1 MTERELIVAASREAA
16 NGTPDEASISLL
28 LEDYRRR
35 RDNLFADKDWLFLLQ
50 YYETSQ
56 LTKVTTDDR
65 NILMPYKYRF
75 PANASVQE
83 VVSVNINL
91 YTGIESLSVDDSLRI
106 GYSSFPENGF
116 PTDSQ
121 PNFTFID
128 GILYSDKEVENV
140 IVKNKVV
147 ERELDSETKHLL
159 VLEFAIFIASNIKQD
174 IEKARELKAE
184 KKQQYT
190 KAAYRNIENPRD
202 PYSNLLRSWYKKFF
216 RGLNY

>member
-91 YTGIESLSVDDSLRI
+91 YTGIESLSVDDSYWTTATASISMSMSGSTRRLI
-106 GYSSFPENGF
+106 S
-116 PTDSQ
+116 T
-121 PNFTFID
+121 
-128 GILYSDKEVENV
+128 
-140 IVKNKVV
+140 KV
-147 ERELDSETKHLL
+147 L
-159 VLEFAIFIASNIKQD
+159 A
-174 IEKARELKAE
+174 
-184 KKQQYT
+184 
-190 KAAYRNIENPRD
+190 
-202 PYSNLLRSWYKKFF
+202 
-216 RGLNY
+216 G